1 MRDFQAVIEKVL
13 QEAEKRREDRLQA
26 IIQAGGTASFLTQAR
41 MPRLASALAE
51 VAPEAIVGCP
61 DETLRCM
68 EDRLEE
74 CERCSE
80 GGVCDLPGALEKGA
94 FPACEGGRLVW
105 RRCEKWPEYAIRRD
119 LAAAGVGARFLGCT
133 LENFRPHTKTQ
144 EKALSR
150 LRRYVASLP
159 TDRGLFIAGPVGT
172 GKTHLAVGVLRA
184 ARELRGIGGRFAM
197 VPAVLAQIRAAIGR
211 GDEDAAYVLETYQQ
225 TPLLVLDDIGAER
238 VTDWVREQLFLLID
252 ARYQAMLPTL
262 VTTNDSLETL
272 EEHVGQRIVSRIM
285 GMCDGIVLDGPDYRK
300 GV

>member
-1 MRDFQAVIEKVL
+1 
-13 QEAEKRREDRLQA
+13 
-26 IIQAGGTASFLTQAR
+26 

-51 VAPEAIVGCP
+51 AVPEAVVDWP
-61 DETLRCM
+61 DEMLRCM
-68 EDRLEE
+68 DDRLEE
-74 CERCSE
+74 CEYCSE
-80 GGVCDLPGALEKGA
+80 GGACDVPGALERGA
-94 FPACEGGRLVW
+94 FPSCGDGRLVW
-105 RRCEKWPEYAIRRD
+105 CRCEKWPEYAVRRA
-119 LAAAGVGARFLGCT
+119 LAGAGVGARFLGCT
-133 LENFRPHTKTQ
+133 LENFQPYTDAQK
-144 EKALSR
+144 KALAR
-150 LRRYVASLP
+150 LRRYIESLP

-211 GDEDAAYVLETYQQ
+211 GDEEAACVLETYQQ
-225 TPLLVLDDIGAER
+225 APLLVLDDIGAER
-238 VTDWVREQLFLLID
+238 VTDWVREQLFLIID

-300 GV
+300 EGAS